1 METTNSDGSLPTLI
15 EPQAQS
21 IDSAVQSILDEYVR
35 MEEAQQVPMATSPDR
50 RSSII
55 DSIPMRTSSLRVPS
69 ESPARERKKERKA
82 RRKTSKLKGG
92 DQETTS
98 KRNSFV
104 SASSRAISD
113 STWNDLDED
122 DETVKRIRELREQRN
137 ARMLDPAV
145 PLVRSLSPAAVSD
158 ASSAGLSDQLSARS
172 EDVASTQGIQ
182 PGVVRSITEPGHSPR
197 PIAKIETYVPTTGIT
212 NEPLDRRKAKSGAAQ
227 MNRRAAHLSL
237 DETRLHARPS
247 SAKSDSSSSAVYPS
261 NLALSLDYSYAD
273 AMDALQGARRN
284 IAKKSQTSPASPSS
298 PLARNVAAS
307 SGAQSP
313 KESAPSIR
321 SKGFKWKFM
330 ALQQADGPGASLKAL
345 HRKSLSVDRSMSIA
359 DPQADSVDAA
369 VNDYLGAERLN
380 RKIKHP
386 RSGRIISFSEVGDAN
401 GAAVIVCLGMGLT
414 RFITAFYDE
423 LAATLRL
430 RLISIDR
437 PGVGN
442 SEPYPA
448 GDKTGP
454 LSWPDDVLAVCQH
467 LGITKF
473 SMLAHSAGAIYAL
486 ATALTLPHL
495 ISGKLHLLSPWIPP
509 SQLEVPPSRAAS
521 ISPGGALPRSQRFL
535 RVLPAPF
542 FRAANASFMTATSAS
557 LSPAR
562 RNSSRIEPRQNP
574 PLPDDQTANSSK
586 PGLKDNRRESLM
598 LMDRYMPEMQ
608 PNDKYLITD
617 GAHLKSNGAARSPSE
632 PSTSDASFQF
642 ASSGLNGA
650 DHPRNQPQS
659 EYITLLTQRTWEL
672 ATKDSNPATDLLVC
686 LERNREIG
694 FRYTDV
700 QQQVVITHGADDKR
714 VPVGNVRWLAEQM
727 NRKSTLAGAR
737 AGDGM
742 EPVTSQ
748 VGGAGCELR
757 VLQGEGH
764 GLMASP
770 SIMGDILAEIAKYW
784 HERA

>member
-1 METTNSDGSLPTLI
+1 METKNRESSLPTLI

-69 ESPARERKKERKA
+69 ESPARERKKERKSK
-82 RRKTSKLKGG
+82 RKTSKLKAG
-92 DQETTS
+92 DQEMSS

-137 ARMLDPAV
+137 ARLLDPAV
-145 PLVRSLSPAAVSD
+145 PLVRSLSPAAVLDVSN
-158 ASSAGLSDQLSARS
+158 AGLSDQLSIKS
-172 EDVASTQGIQ
+172 EDIASTRGIQ
-182 PGVVRSITEPGHSPR
+182 AETSRTNAEPVHSPR
-197 PIAKIETYVPTTGIT
+197 RIAEAETYVPSAGTN
-212 NEPLDRRKAKSGAAQ
+212 NEPLDRRKANRDAAQ
-227 MNRRAAHLSL
+227 THRRATHLSL
-237 DETRLHARPS
+237 DETKLHARPS
-247 SAKSDSSSSAVYPS
+247 SARSDALSSAVYPS

-284 IAKKSQTSPASPSS
+284 IAKKSQTSPGSPSS
-298 PLARNVAAS
+298 PLAQNVAAS

-313 KESAPSIR
+313 KESTPSIR
-321 SKGFKWKFM
+321 SKGFKWRFL
-330 ALQQADGPGASLKAL
+330 ALQQADGAGTPLKTL
-345 HRKSLSVDRSMSIA
+345 HRKSMSVDRSVPIV
-359 DPQADSVDAA
+359 DSEANPVDSA
-369 VNDYLGAERLN
+369 VNDYLRAERLN

-386 RSGRIISFSEVGDAN
+386 QSGRIISFSEVGDAN

-414 RFITAFYDE
+414 RYITAFYDE

-509 SQLEVPPSRAAS
+509 SQLEVSPSRAAS

-562 RNSSRIEPRQNP
+562 RNSSRLEPRQN
-574 PLPDDQTANSSK
+574 LPQNEDQTTSSNRS
-586 PGLKDNRRESLM
+586 GLRDNRRESLM

-608 PNDKYLITD
+608 PNDKYLVTD
-617 GAHLKSNGAARSPSE
+617 SPHLGSNGAPRSPLES
-632 PSTSDASFQF
+632 STDASFQF
-642 ASSGLNGA
+642 ASGAFNGA
-650 DHPRNQPQS
+650 DHSRDQPQS
-659 EYITLLTQRTWEL
+659 EYITLLTQRTWDL

-727 NRKSTLAGAR
+727 DRKSTLAGAR
-737 AGDGM
+737 PGHGM
-742 EPVTSQ
+742 EQVTTQ

-770 SIMGDILAEIAKYW
+770 SIMGDILAEIAEYW